1 MTLGLS
7 SFICDENYP
16 GITSASMVI
25 TDVGFG
31 TITGK
36 SDGGIIYQLTLSGC
50 TKVVSTEVSTNIV
63 RGRRILFKGV

>member
-1 MTLGLS
+1 
-7 SFICDENYP
+7 
-16 GITSASMVI
+16 MVI